1 MRKNKKIYMI
11 LIVFFFT
18 FILFGCVNMDG
29 FTIKTVYLEKTMY
42 VGEKI
47 QLDASKQELE
57 TGEVLQWSSS
67 DENIAL
73 VSEDGLVSAIS
84 SGEVVITAE
93 LGTYECQVKI
103 EVLAKETVI
112 DATITISGLQT
123 VLINEQI
130 TLTATVEPESFSNNI
145 MWRSSDTSIATVNNG
160 IVKGLK
166 PGVATITAFCKEN
179 PYVYKDIIVLVRTG
193 NGIQDV
199 IYNYITNNIV
209 TTQGNF
215 NLESLN
221 EVVINTVNKVE
232 KSVIGVT
239 KCDENESALG
249 YGTGGIYKRE
259 DSNNGYKYTVFTN
272 YHVVEKGAVIKVYL
286 GDIEEHVT
294 ATLVETYP
302 EYDLAILTFEHSI
315 LYETLVFAEE
325 DAVNVGEF
333 VIAIGNPGGYT
344 YYGSVTF
351 GMVSK
356 ELRAI
361 EGEEALFVQHDTPI
375 NPGNSG
381 GPLFNLKGEV
391 IGINTLKYVADNAEG
406 MGFSIAGATF
416 LDILK

>member
-29 FTIKTVYLEKTMY
+29 FSIKTVYLEKTMY

-84 SGEVVITAE
+84 SGEVVITAK

-221 EVVINTVNKVE
+221 EVVINTVNKCH
-232 KSVIGVT
+232 KDG
-239 KCDENESALG
+239 
-249 YGTGGIYKRE
+249 
-259 DSNNGYKYTVFTN
+259 
-272 YHVVEKGAVIKVYL
+272 
-286 GDIEEHVT
+286 
-294 ATLVETYP
+294 
-302 EYDLAILTFEHSI
+302 
-315 LYETLVFAEE
+315 
-325 DAVNVGEF
+325 
-333 VIAIGNPGGYT
+333 
-344 YYGSVTF
+344 
-351 GMVSK
+351 
-356 ELRAI
+356 
-361 EGEEALFVQHDTPI
+361 
-375 NPGNSG
+375 
-381 GPLFNLKGEV
+381 
-391 IGINTLKYVADNAEG
+391 
-406 MGFSIAGATF
+406 TF
-416 LDILK
+416 LKCRLCFVLILIQN